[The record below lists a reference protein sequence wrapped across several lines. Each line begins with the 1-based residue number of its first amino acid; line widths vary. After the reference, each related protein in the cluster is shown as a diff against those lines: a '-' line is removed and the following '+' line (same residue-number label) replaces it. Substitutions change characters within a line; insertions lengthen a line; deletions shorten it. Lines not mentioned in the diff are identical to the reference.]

1 MILVLSFL
9 VPLIFAL
16 LLGPLVIRI
25 YTKHHWLDDPTK
37 TNHPKVIHTRPLARG
52 GGLVAGIAILASI
65 PFFIP
70 ISPLIIGICLSILLL
85 ILIGTWDDIADPH
98 PILRLGFQ
106 IVAAVIPILFGL
118 TIPYITNPFGGV
130 IVFSQV
136 ALISSVLAVVWI
148 VWCMNIVNFST
159 GLDGQMPGY
168 VAIAALTIAALSTR
182 FFPDPKQHVVFTF
195 SILTAGAYL
204 GFLYWNKFPQKMMA
218 GFGASTLAGF
228 LLAVLSILSGAKLA
242 TAMLVLAVP
251 MADAVYVIA
260 RRIAHKKSPFWG
272 DRSHLHHALLDRGY
286 SKNQVAMLYWLS
298 AFILGLIS
306 LQLTSGQKI
315 FTILLIL
322 AIVCMI
328 GTWLRLGLSF
338 FVRSDRDSG

>member
-1 MILVLSFL
+1 
-9 VPLIFAL
+9 
-16 LLGPLVIRI
+16 
-25 YTKHHWLDDPTK
+25 
-37 TNHPKVIHTRPLARG
+37 
-52 GGLVAGIAILASI
+52 
-65 PFFIP
+65 
-70 ISPLIIGICLSILLL
+70 
-85 ILIGTWDDIADPH
+85 
-98 PILRLGFQ
+98 
-106 IVAAVIPILFGL
+106 
-118 TIPYITNPFGGV
+118 
-130 IVFSQV
+130 
-136 ALISSVLAVVWI
+136 
-148 VWCMNIVNFST
+148 
-159 GLDGQMPGY
+159 
-168 VAIAALTIAALSTR
+168 
-182 FFPDPKQHVVFTF
+182 
-195 SILTAGAYL
+195 
-204 GFLYWNKFPQKMMA
+204 MMA

-286 SKNQVAMLYWLS
+286 SKNQVAVLYWLS